1 MPLHSHSIK
10 SYLLPYCYTSIIKA
24 LNVYRII
31 QSKMGNKK
39 KRKLKDTKHNMY
51 DNYDNKIKYNCIN
64 ILQILSPTKHKL
76 KGLHSFM
83 SSFSTP
89 PHFPLLA
96 NCIILSTTGT
106 SMCIKRYNHC
116 VHQYLIKDNVETSS
130 RIACAEQCHSSK
142 SMLELDTKTFSTIRV

>member
-83 SSFSTP
+83 SSSP
-89 PHFPLLA
+89 PSPPLPIAGQL
-96 NCIILSTTGT
+96 
-106 SMCIKRYNHC
+106 YNSFHHRDVDVYQATQSLC
-116 VHQYLIKDNVETSS
+116 SPVPYQDNVETSS
-130 RIACAEQCHSSK
+130 RIACAEQCHSPKIASIVI
-142 SMLELDTKTFSTIRV
+142 LAF